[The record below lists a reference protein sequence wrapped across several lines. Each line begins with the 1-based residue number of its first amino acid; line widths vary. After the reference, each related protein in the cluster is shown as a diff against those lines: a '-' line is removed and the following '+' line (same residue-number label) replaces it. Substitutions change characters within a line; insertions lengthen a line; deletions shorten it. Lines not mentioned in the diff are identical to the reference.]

1 METNN
6 LKLNIDVKQILSVL
20 SSSLYKGDVLE
31 VATRELLQNSFDAVK
46 GNAQA
51 LVEFKWDEAC
61 RCLTAR
67 DNGRGMSPTTVREV
81 FFTVGGTLKEG
92 LDVSERSGGFG
103 IAKVQFFMAAER
115 VRIRSCHH
123 GVVTFAEATQEQL
136 LEGTG
141 KFLIQDA
148 SDCADVFENFTEVEL
163 FFPASYIDACGETKP
178 VRYSSWSI
186 KRVLEHP
193 LIGYPYIQVKYWGN
207 NYNKIPEYTNSIVE
221 SYDWGDIEVLFTPN
235 ALGSHMTAQVHCAG
249 LYQFK
254 REKYFGTDEGIR
266 CLINVKPKHP
276 AGSPFYP
283 FANSR
288 DDFSGYAKRDLED
301 IEKALN
307 KLTKCIKSE
316 NVRNAYASQQTLEYL
331 DVHGVATQSIVGASN
346 RPAIDWQKLF
356 DGVSFAEMV
365 AIIEEQS
372 KVLAEYAKK
381 TAEEHQAGKDK
392 LLRLINK
399 TGKRLDDRKEVFSK
413 IASIIYDLI
422 YNPEI
427 RAKFKKVPTIAGI
440 VVETGLNGC
449 FLTMDGIH
457 GVYLNPMGTYE
468 NELHFAHKMICVL
481 THELAHSYS
490 EWHYDEFFT
499 AESRFRN
506 WLFEYNLYLD
516 LQAKFSA
523 LYLQYGELLTINH

>member
-6 LKLNIDVKQILSVL
+6 LKLNIDVKQILAVL

-51 LVEFKWDEAC
+51 RIEFKWEEMH
-61 RCLTAR
+61 RCLTVR

-103 IAKVQFFMAAER
+103 IAKVQFFMAASR
-115 VRIRSCHH
+115 VRIRSCQN

-148 SDCADVFENFTEVEL
+148 SDYADAFENFTEVEL
-163 FFPASYIDACGETKP
+163 FFPETYVSAGGEVK
-178 VRYSSWSI
+178 RICYSRWSI
-186 KRVLEHP
+186 RKVLEHP
-193 LIGYPYIQVKYWGN
+193 LVGYPYIRIDYWGD
-207 NYNKIPEYTNSIVE
+207 NYNRLPNFTNSIVE
-221 SYDWGDIEVLFTPN
+221 SYDWGDLEVLFTPK
-235 ALGSHMTAQVHCAG
+235 AEGCYLRAQVHCAG
-249 LYQFK
+249 LFQFK
-254 REKYFGTDEGIR
+254 HESFFGTDEGIE
-266 CLINVKPKHP
+266 CIINVKPKHP
-276 AGSPFYP
+276 AGSQFYP

-288 DDFSGYAKRDLED
+288 DDFSGYAKKDLEA
-301 IEKALN
+301 IEKALH
-307 KLTKCIKSE
+307 KLTKCIKAE
-316 NVRNAYASQQTLEYL
+316 NVRNAYSSQQTLEYL
-331 DVHGVATQSIVGASN
+331 DVHGIATQSIVGASN

-356 DGVSFAEMV
+356 DGVSFDRMV

-372 KVLAEYAKK
+372 KALEEYARK

-392 LLRLINK
+392 LLRFINK
-399 TGKRLDDRKEVFSK
+399 TGKRMDDRKEVFSK
-413 IASIIYDLI
+413 IASIIYDVI
-422 YNPEI
+422 YNPVV
-427 RAKFKKVPTIAGI
+427 RAKFVNIPTIAGI
-440 VVETGLNGC
+440 VVEPGINGC

-457 GVYLNPMGTYE
+457 GLYLNPMGEYE

-481 THELAHSYS
+481 THELAHHRAD
-490 EWHYDEFFT
+490 WHDADFFRT
-499 AESRFRN
+499 EDMFRN
-506 WLFEYNLYLD
+506 LLFEHNLYLD
-516 LQAKFSA
+516 LQSKFSA

>member
-51 LVEFKWDEAC
+51 LIEFKWDEAC
-61 RCLTAR
+61 RCLTVR

-115 VRIRSCHH
+115 IRVRSCHH

-136 LEGTG
+136 LDGTG
-141 KFLIQDA
+141 KFLIEDA
-148 SDCADVFENFTEVEL
+148 SHHSDAFENFTEVNL
-163 FFPASYIDACGETKP
+163 FFPNSYVNACGEVKK
-178 VRYSSWSI
+178 VSYSRWSI
-186 KRVLEHP
+186 RRVLEHP
-193 LIGYPYIQVKYWGN
+193 LIGYPYIRINYWGD
-207 NYNKIPEYTNSIVE
+207 NYNRLPNFTNSIVE
-221 SYDWGDIEVLFTPN
+221 SYDWGDLEVLFTPK
-235 ALGSHMTAQVHCAG
+235 AEGCYMRAQVHCAG
-249 LYQFK
+249 LFQFK
-254 REKYFGTDEGIR
+254 HETFFGTDEGIE
-266 CLINVKPKHP
+266 CVINVKPKHP

-288 DDFSGYAKRDLED
+288 DDFSGYAKKDLEA
-301 IEKALN
+301 IEEALN
-307 KLTKCIKSE
+307 KLTKCIKAE
-316 NVRNAYASQQTLEYL
+316 NIRNAYSSQQTLEYL
-331 DVHGVATQSIVGASN
+331 DVHGIATQSIVGTSN

-365 AIIEEQS
+365 EIIENQS
-372 KVLAEYAKK
+372 KALQEYAKK

-399 TGKRLDDRKEVFSK
+399 TDKRMDDRREIFSK
-413 IASIIYDLI
+413 IASIVYDVI
-422 YNPEI
+422 YNPTI
-427 RAKFKKVPTIAGI
+427 RVKFAKAPTIAGI
-440 VVETGLNGC
+440 VVESGCNGC

-457 GVYLNPMGTYE
+457 GLYLNPMGEYE

-481 THELAHSYS
+481 THELAHSRTD
-490 EWHYDEFFT
+490 WHDGDF
-499 AESRFRN
+499 FRN
-506 WLFEYNLYLD
+506 EDLFRNLLFEHNLYTD
-516 LQAKFSA
+516 LQSKFSA
-523 LYLQYGELLTINH
+523 LYLQYGELLTINY

>member
-46 GNAQA
+46 GNSQA
-51 LVEFKWDEAC
+51 LIEFKWDESC
-61 RCLTAR
+61 RCLTVR
-67 DNGRGMSPTTVREV
+67 DNGCGMSPTTVREV
-81 FFTVGGTLKEG
+81 FFTVGGTFKEG

-103 IAKVQFFMAAER
+103 IAKVQFFMAAKHI
-115 VRIRSCHH
+115 RIRSCHH

-148 SDCADVFENFTEVEL
+148 SEYSDAFENFTEVLL
-163 FFPASYIDACGETKP
+163 FFPETYVDACGDVKP

-186 KRVLEHP
+186 RRALDHP
-193 LIGYPYIQVKYWGN
+193 LIGHPYIQVKYQGT
-207 NYNKIPEYTNSIVE
+207 NYNKPTGYTNSIVE
-221 SYDWGDIEVLFTPN
+221 SYSWGDIEVLFTPD
-235 ALGSHMTAQVHCAG
+235 AEGSHMTAHVHCAG

-276 AGSPFYP
+276 AGSPYYP

-288 DDFSGYAKRDLED
+288 DDFSGFAKKDLEN

-307 KLTKCIKSE
+307 KLTKCIKAE

-346 RPAIDWQKLF
+346 RPAIDWKKLF
-356 DGVSFAEMV
+356 DGVSFAEMIE
-365 AIIEEQS
+365 IIEEKS
-372 KVLAEYAKK
+372 RLLEEYAKK

-413 IASIIYDLI
+413 VASIAYDLI
-422 YNPEI
+422 YNPDI
-427 RAKFKKVPTIAGI
+427 RAKFAKVPTIAGV
-440 VVETGLNGC
+440 VVEQDLGGC

-457 GVYLNPMGTYE
+457 GLYLNPMGEYE

-490 EWHYDEFFT
+490 EWHYDEFFA
-499 AESRFRN
+499 AESMFRN
-506 WLFEYNLYLD
+506 LLFKHNLYLD
-516 LQAKFSA
+516 LQSKFSA
-523 LYLQYGELLTINH
+523 LYLQYGELLTINY

>member
-6 LKLNIDVKQILSVL
+6 LKLNIDVKQILAVL

-31 VATRELLQNSFDAVK
+31 VATRELLQNAFDAVK

-51 LVEFKWDEAC
+51 FIEFKWDDMC
-61 RCLTAR
+61 RCLTVR
-67 DNGRGMSPTTVREV
+67 DNGCGMSPTTVREV

-123 GVVTFAEATQEQL
+123 GVVTLAEATQEQL
-136 LEGTG
+136 IEGTG

-148 SDCADVFENFTEVEL
+148 SDYADAFENFTEVEL
-163 FFPASYIDACGETKP
+163 FFPESYIDASGETKP
-178 VRYSSWSI
+178 VRYSSFSI
-186 KRVLEHP
+186 RKVLEHP
-193 LIGYPYIQVKYWGN
+193 LVGYPYIQVNYCKR
-207 NYNKIPEYTNSIVE
+207 NYNNVPGYTNSIVE

-235 ALGSHMTAQVHCAG
+235 ARGSYMTAQVHCAG

-254 REKYFGTDEGIR
+254 HEKYFGTDEGIS

-288 DDFSGYAKRDLED
+288 DDFSGYAKKDLEA

-307 KLTKCIKSE
+307 KLTQCIKAE
-316 NVRNAYASQQTLEYL
+316 NIRNAYSSQQMLEYL

-372 KVLAEYAKK
+372 RLLEEYAKK

-392 LLRLINK
+392 SLRLINK
-399 TGKRLDDRKEVFSK
+399 TGRRLDDRIEIFSK

-422 YNPEI
+422 YNPNI
-427 RAKFKKVPTIAGI
+427 RSKFDKVPTIAGI
-440 VVETGLNGC
+440 VVESGCNGC

-457 GVYLNPMGTYE
+457 GLYLNPMGEYE

-481 THELAHSYS
+481 THELAHSRAD
-490 EWHYDEFFT
+490 WHDGDF
-499 AESRFRN
+499 FRN
-506 WLFEYNLYLD
+506 EDMFRNLLFQHGLYLD
-516 LQAKFSA
+516 LQSKFSA